1 MTRLR
6 ARSPVGERAHGQ
18 VPRCRGTVTTVLAAL
33 TLAGITT
40 IATIEGGTS
49 GPVFEWFVEHFLAP
63 TLHPGSVVVLDNL
76 GAHKVAAVRRIVEA
90 EGARLLFQPQY
101 SPELNAIE
109 EAWSKVKGVVRSMD
123 PRTHEELDAAIVA
136 GCDAVTPDDAA
147 GWIGHAGYRVK

>member
-1 MTRLR
+1 M
-6 ARSPVGERAHGQ
+6 
-18 VPRCRGTVTTVLAAL
+18 PRCRGTVTTVLAAL

-40 IATIEGGTS
+40 VATIEGGTS
-49 GPVFEWFVEHFLAP
+49 APVFEWFAEHFLAP

-76 GAHKVAAVRRIVEA
+76 AAHKVAAVRRIVEA

-123 PRTHEELDAAIVA
+123 PRTRNDLDAAVVA

-147 GWIGHAGYRVK
+147 GWIRHAGYRVK